1 MIRDVRAYVE
11 GLSPQAKADLDKML
25 LPELTALWLP
35 DFRNR
40 PQVAAYY
47 SQADLLLYGGAA
59 GSGKTSLLV
68 GLAAT
73 CHYRTVIFRSKSV
86 DLRGVEE
93 YLLEVCGRDGWNGQ
107 DSILRRL
114 DRIIELGHL
123 SNPGS
128 EKSWQG
134 RPHDFIGFDEG
145 AQLSRAKVQ
154 FVMGWLRSADP
165 KQRRRV
171 VIASNPPTGGDGEWL
186 MEWFAPWLD
195 PQFANQ
201 ACSGELRW
209 AATAPDIEGTTVW
222 LDNSAPI
229 VFVDGRDY
237 RIATK
242 EEITFTP
249 ERARELGVEITRPM
263 TRTFIP
269 GKLEDNPYLRETGY
283 RAQLQA
289 LPEPLRSQML
299 HGDFLAGRQDHEWQ
313 VIPSAWVKAAQQRWT
328 EKPPGG
334 TVMSAIGVDVAQGG
348 GDDTVLAP
356 RYGHWYAPL
365 IQEPGIRTPNPS
377 DVAALVV
384 KHRRNSAAVVVDMGG
399 GYGGG
404 VRERLVENDIR
415 VHPFNGAGE
424 SGMRTK
430 DKQLPFVN
438 KRAEAHWRFREA
450 LDPDQSGGATIALPP
465 DPQMAADLTAPRWK
479 MASRGIQIESKE
491 DLKKPERLGRSPDR
505 GDAVIMAWSE
515 GNKAIIAAIKAHER
529 GLAGN
534 LPKIS
539 APDRGANR
547 GTGWM
552 SR

>member
-1 MIRDVRAYVE
+1 M
-11 GLSPQAKADLDKML
+11 
-25 LPELTALWLP
+25 
-35 DFRNR
+35 
-40 PQVAAYY
+40 
-47 SQADLLLYGGAA
+47 
-59 GSGKTSLLV
+59 
-68 GLAAT
+68 
-73 CHYRTVIFRSKSV
+73 
-86 DLRGVEE
+86 
-93 YLLEVCGRDGWNGQ
+93 
-107 DSILRRL
+107 
-114 DRIIELGHL
+114 
-123 SNPGS
+123 
-128 EKSWQG
+128 
-134 RPHDFIGFDEG
+134 
-145 AQLSRAKVQ
+145 
-154 FVMGWLRSADP
+154 
-165 KQRRRV
+165 
-171 VIASNPPTGGDGEWL
+171 
-186 MEWFAPWLD
+186 
-195 PQFANQ
+195 
-201 ACSGELRW
+201 
-209 AATAPDIEGTTVW
+209 
-222 LDNSAPI
+222 
-229 VFVDGRDY
+229 DGRDY

-529 GLAGN
+529 GPAGN